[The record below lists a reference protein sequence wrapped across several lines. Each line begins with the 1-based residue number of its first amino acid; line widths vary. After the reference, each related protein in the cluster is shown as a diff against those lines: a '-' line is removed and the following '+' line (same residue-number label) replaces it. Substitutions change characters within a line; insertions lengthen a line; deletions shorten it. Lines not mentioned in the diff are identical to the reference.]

1 MNNTPQLQLS
11 IITLY
16 LHQQTKQELA
26 MTKLENIEYQLS
38 EIDSELDTIGSKISM
53 LLAEQK
59 KLENDKDDF
68 LYVLEVEK
76 IKEGIK

>member
-1 MNNTPQLQLS
+1 
-11 IITLY
+11 
-16 LHQQTKQELA
+16 